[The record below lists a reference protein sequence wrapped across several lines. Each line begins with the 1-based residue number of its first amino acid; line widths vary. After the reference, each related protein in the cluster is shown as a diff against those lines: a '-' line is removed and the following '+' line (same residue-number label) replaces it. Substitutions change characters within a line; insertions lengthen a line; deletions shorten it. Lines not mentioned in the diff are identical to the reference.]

1 MDRNTIVGF
10 SLIFLIL
17 VGYYWWTAP
26 TEAQQARQRQVADSI
41 ALVEKEKTKA
51 VTTTTAQDSV
61 LKIAASKPDS
71 SLLNKAIGGFSKN
84 ANGTVKVVELKNKS
98 LTVSISNKGGRI
110 IGVRLNDYKRSD
122 STPLNL
128 FDEKHS
134 SFYYEL
140 QTRNAQSNSEG
151 TLRTDELFWEPIAVS
166 SNKVIMRLTNGNGG
180 YMDQIYTLNNQ
191 NFLVDYKLE
200 LHGIQNDVFKG
211 NPDLKLT
218 WQVTLPKQEKELKW
232 ESQNSYPAYK
242 ISDESPENLSASSPE
257 EKKITARPLWISFK
271 QQYFN
276 STIISKDAIDKE
288 SVVSWKETKEK
299 DMVKDMKAEMWLDYA
314 LEDKKTYN
322 MSFYFG
328 PNHFNTLKALNLGNV
343 DHELQ
348 SIVPTG
354 WGIFGVVNRWLVIP
368 IFNFL
373 ADNVKGISMGLIIL
387 LLTLIIK
394 SILLPLVYKSY
405 ISTAKMRILK
415 PELDVIKE
423 KHNGDM
429 QKMQVENMALYKKA
443 GVSPMSG
450 CIPVVLQMPILFALF
465 QFFPNAFELR
475 QQTFLWSHDLSQ
487 YDSVLN
493 LGFSIPFYGNHVS
506 LFTLLM
512 TISTLIYTRLNNQIS
527 GVTGQMKWI
536 GYFMP
541 IIFLGVLNDYASGL
555 TWYYFVSNMVTFA
568 QQAIIRRTVD
578 DKKLHAQIAEARK
591 KPVKQSAFQARLQ
604 EAMKQAQTK
613 KPITPPKKG
622 GKK

>member
-26 TEAQQARQRQVADSI
+26 TEAQQAQLKRSQDSLAKI
-41 ALVEKEKTKA
+41 ETLKTKN
-51 VTTTTAQDSV
+51 VTQQAAIDTLVKVDSTKLDTAT
-61 LKIAASKPDS
+61 LTKT
-71 SLLNKAIGGFSKN
+71 IGGFAAQSKGD
-84 ANGTVKVVELKNKS
+84 AKVVELKNKS
-98 LTVSISNKGGRI
+98 LTVSINTKGGRI
-110 IGVRLNDYKRSD
+110 SSVRLNQYKRSNG
-122 STPLNL
+122 TPLVL

-134 SFYYEL
+134 QFYYEL
-140 QTRNAQSNSEG
+140 QTRNAASNSEG
-151 TLRTDELFWEPIAVS
+151 TLRTDELYWKAIDQTENSVT
-166 SNKVIMRLTNGNGG
+166 MRLENGSGG
-180 YMDQIYTLNNQ
+180 HIDQIYKLNSQ

-200 LHGIQNDVFKG
+200 LQGIQNEVFKG

-218 WQVTLPKQEKELKW
+218 WQAVLPMQEKELKW
-232 ESQNSYPAYK
+232 ETQNSYPLYK
-242 ISDESPENLSASSPE
+242 IADESPEKLSASGPE
-257 EKKITARPLWISFK
+257 EKKITAKPVWISFK

-276 STIISKDAIDKE
+276 STLISKDAIDKE
-288 SVVSWKETKEK
+288 AMVGWKETKEK
-299 DMVKDMKAEMWLDYA
+299 DMVKDMKAEMWLDYG
-314 LEDKKTYN
+314 LEEKRTYN

-328 PNHFNTLKALNLGNV
+328 PNHFKTLKELNVGIE
-343 DHELQ
+343 DHDLQ
-348 SIVPTG
+348 HMVPLG
-354 WGIFGVVNRWLVIP
+354 WGIFGSVNRWMVIP
-368 IFNFL
+368 VFNFL
-373 ADNVKGISMGLIIL
+373 DNKIASMGIIIL
-387 LLTLIIK
+387 LLTLFIK
-394 SILLPLVYKSY
+394 SILLPLVYRSY

-415 PELDVIKE
+415 PELEVIKE

-475 QQTFLWSHDLSQ
+475 QKAFLWTSDMSQ
-487 YDSVLN
+487 YDSVLH
-493 LGFSIPFYGNHVS
+493 LGFNIPFYGDHVS

-512 TISTLIYTRLNNQIS
+512 TVSTLIYTRLNNQIS

-541 IIFLGVLNDYASGL
+541 FIFLGVLNDYASGL

-568 QQAIIRRTVD
+568 QQAIIRRTVN

-591 KPVKQSAFQARLQ
+591 KPVKKSAFQSRL
-604 EAMKQAQTK
+604 ETAMKQAQTK
-613 KPITPPKKG
+613 KSIAPPPKKG